1 MKRREYFTDRTLTDA
16 VQEDWEAAPAPPV
29 SSSEAW
35 ERIARELQTVNAK
48 KASRRVFWKGRGMKT
63 AAAALLALAILAAF
77 APSQNGHAFGWIT
90 KYFAKVQGS
99 VTNLVVS
106 RDDASGSSPP
116 GPPQIQV
123 EQTYGPD
130 EQQLSLAEAEEISD
144 FPILLPKYLPEGYE
158 FSHVNF
164 LAMGGEGSSEL
175 ELVYKNGSTMLRLS
189 EMVIRNQYGGSFNFD
204 NEDTKIKDVS
214 IRGEQ
219 GTLLNFKD
227 GSSMI
232 IWSLGDYHLTLNSR
246 LPESDAIRIA
256 ESVER
261 SP

>member
-144 FPILLPKYLPEGYE
+144 FPILLPNYVPEGYE
-158 FSHVNF
+158 LSHVNVQTQ
-164 LAMGGEGSSEL
+164 GGQGNSEL
-175 ELVYKNGSTMLRLS
+175 ELVYKDDSSTIRLT
-189 EMVIRNQYGGSFNFD
+189 EMVIRNQYGGTFSFD
-204 NEDTKIKDVS
+204 NEETEMKDIH
-214 IRGEQ
+214 IRGEK
-219 GTLLNFKD
+219 GTLLKFKD
-227 GSSMI
+227 GSSML

-246 LPESDAIRIA
+246 LPESEAVRIA

-261 SP
+261 LP